1 MDQLVSA
8 ELLTALCHLGG
19 ADLSTPVA
27 VLWECEDAFDFA
39 GHDDCT
45 SMFDFTFGPPALAHQ
60 LPLGS
65 WIAIAAARMGLPHL
79 LWAALTWAHT
89 WDDSVAGVDWGPDP
103 GIGGDLVGQQA
114 QDEFEA
120 YMRKVHRIRQNSVLG
135 LALWRQAVIARPANI
150 ESEVWAAGL
159 CGRMLMY
166 MRPPLG
172 CAAGRALAMTVIHQ
186 PQALQQEQEF
196 MSSLALSLRSGVARL
211 QQLRANGVQVQR
223 QTYAAAFQQNEMFA
237 QSAMDF
243 QQTIALLYAD
253 PETVAQEQ
261 RSWGVMRGYCQAAPG
276 TSLCA
281 FTEHDVAVAAQYI
294 TQNLTQQ
301 RWEPK
306 AHVVN
311 STALLMLRSL
321 RTGLWQ
327 FHQRLNEQQVTRLLG
342 VVSAGGTPAVQEG
355 ARADALAAA
364 RQAAAAVPE
373 GLIATAARACA
384 SAALEYGGEM
394 AGAAGWALRRRRCA
408 EAAGSAGGAARAVRE
423 VLAGAAVEPLACALA
438 EALIEQRFARMAM
451 TAAAEAFGSTAPAMA
466 AVSAAINLG
475 LHASTF
481 SCACSLLLTQ
491 PLPPLIL

>member
-135 LALWRQAVIARPANI
+135 LALWRQAVIARPANT

-373 GLIATAARACA
+373 GLIATAAPL
-384 SAALEYGGEM
+384 AALD
-394 AGAAGWALRRRRCA
+394 
-408 EAAGSAGGAARAVRE
+408 
-423 VLAGAAVEPLACALA
+423 
-438 EALIEQRFARMAM
+438 
-451 TAAAEAFGSTAPAMA
+451 
-466 AVSAAINLG
+466 
-475 LHASTF
+475 
-481 SCACSLLLTQ
+481 SLSETV
-491 PLPPLIL
+491 P